1 MWEEEITKQDT
12 CETREE
18 KRAFKSTATLKH
30 HVKRGSRIALF
41 QDGWTKEGK
50 EYFRGLCF
58 KYDELMKAE
67 KVWDNVRQHWET
79 YTHKYHATRYEC
91 ENNGVHGSFD
101 DHTGDDDDEEDC
113 IISLPGEFD
122 EQGFEDD
129 LEDDE
134 DDCSG
139 NQRKRQRI
147 VGV

>member
-1 MWEEEITKQDT
+1 
-12 CETREE
+12 
-18 KRAFKSTATLKH
+18 
-30 HVKRGSRIALF
+30 
-41 QDGWTKEGK
+41 
-50 EYFRGLCF
+50 
-58 KYDELMKAE
+58 
-67 KVWDNVRQHWET
+67 
-79 YTHKYHATRYEC
+79 
-91 ENNGVHGSFD
+91 VHGSFD